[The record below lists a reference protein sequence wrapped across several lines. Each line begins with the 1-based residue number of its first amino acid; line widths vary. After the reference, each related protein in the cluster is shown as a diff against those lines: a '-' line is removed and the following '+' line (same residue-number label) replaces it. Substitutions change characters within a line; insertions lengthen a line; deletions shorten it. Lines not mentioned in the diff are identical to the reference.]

1 MPPAE
6 PFSFESTDHAL
17 DAARTHARNGRL
29 AEAESLYR
37 NVLAEHP
44 EQVEALR
51 FAANATLARGNVS
64 EAVALLSRAAQAD
77 RSDVGV
83 LLDLALAYRNGQRPD
98 EARSVLELALELSH
112 GSNTTARLM
121 LASILELDQR
131 PAVALLNYLRAI
143 LDAQTA
149 GHWLDDAT
157 TEPGLRNTVLHAM
170 QYVAAGRRKLFED
183 ALAPQ
188 RRNTDAALLERIDAA
203 LAVYLQ
209 EQPPPPASADQ
220 RPSFLYLHGLGA
232 HPFLDPAA
240 LAWLDAW
247 RGKVVLLDAEA
258 RACLDRTTPTAATP
272 VFTLTAMT
280 AGANQAA
287 TQADAQW
294 AILSQHGSVQDTA
307 TRDAPQ
313 MHALLEAAPTVRIDS
328 YAPDTVLMELP
339 PATHTSPRH
348 GRTNAFCTVI
358 ANFSGSA
365 PLQVTVG
372 RETRRLE
379 ASAALVFDPSF
390 GFAFA
395 NEGNEP
401 ARALVFE
408 VWNPGVSETERAA
421 IATLAI
427 TATAFDRQLQELA

>member
-1 MPPAE
+1 MPPTE
-6 PFSFESTDHAL
+6 PFSFESTDRAL
-17 DAARTHARNGRL
+17 DAARTHVRNGRL
-29 AEAESLYR
+29 ADAESLYR
-37 NVLAEHP
+37 KVLAEHP

-51 FAANATLARGNVS
+51 FAANAELARGNVS
-64 EAVALLSRAAQAD
+64 EAVVLLSRAAQAD

-83 LLDLALAYRNGQRPD
+83 LLDLALAYRNGQRLD

-131 PAVALLNYLRAI
+131 PAVALLHYFRAI
-143 LDAQTA
+143 LDAQAA
-149 GHWLDDAT
+149 GHWLDAAS
-157 TEPGLRNTVLHAM
+157 TEPGLRNTVQHAM
-170 QYVAAGRRKLFED
+170 QYVAAGRRQLFDD

-188 RRNTDAALLERIDAA
+188 RRDTDAAELERIDAA
-203 LAVYLQ
+203 LAVYLH
-209 EQPPPPASADQ
+209 EQPQPPTSADQ

-232 HPFLDPAA
+232 RRFIDPAE

-247 RGKVVLLDAEA
+247 LGKVVLLDAEA
-258 RACLDRTTPTAATP
+258 RACLARTTQTAAAP
-272 VFTLTAMT
+272 VFTLKAMT

-287 TQADAQW
+287 AQAEAQW
-294 AILSQHGSVQDTA
+294 VVLSQHGTLQDTA

-313 MHALLEAAPTVRIDS
+313 MHALLEAAPVAQIDS
-328 YAPDTVLMELP
+328 YAPDTLLLGLP
-339 PATHTSPRH
+339 PATHTPLRY

-358 ANFSGSA
+358 ANFSGST

-379 ASAALVFDPSF
+379 PSAALVFDPSF

-395 NEGNEP
+395 NEGSEP
-401 ARALVFE
+401 ARTLVFE
-408 VWNPGVSETERAA
+408 VWNPAVSKTERAA